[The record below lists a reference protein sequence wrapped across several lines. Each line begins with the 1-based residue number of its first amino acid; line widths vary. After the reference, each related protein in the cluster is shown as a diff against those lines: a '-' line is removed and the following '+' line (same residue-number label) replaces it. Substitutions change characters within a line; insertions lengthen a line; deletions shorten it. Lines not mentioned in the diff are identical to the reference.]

1 MAVRLT
7 ITELGDPASEY
18 IRCFLQDRIV
28 LGRARSVDICL
39 PDMAVS
45 TRHAEISI
53 RGSDYAIVDLGSL
66 NGTSVGGVQLVAHR
80 PRLLK
85 TGDSIAIAGFR
96 IHFGLGATVRPSSE
110 PRDAPLRQAL
120 EILSRSSGF
129 EKPVPTLV
137 VVSGPSRA
145 SRFELPPSPANLIL
159 GRGDEVDIFID
170 DRDIS
175 RKHAEIVV
183 ESGGVFIRDLGSR
196 NGLIVE
202 GEQVEAVRLEPGN
215 QFKLGKTTMALEHP
229 ADRSLHAI
237 FEAPEEETSSFA
249 VATKPKTPQKEVD
262 REEDLATDE
271 EETSPEE
278 EESFPTPP
286 VGPADPLIDPTA
298 SIDKR
303 LARTT
308 GHIPRPEIPEDRSDI
323 GLIIV
328 GAIIVVAAVAALVYL
343 FS

>member
-18 IRCFLQDRIV
+18 VRSFLQDRIV
-28 LGRARSVDICL
+28 LGRARSADICL

-45 TRHAEISI
+45 TRHAEINI

-66 NGTSVGGVQLVAHR
+66 NGTSVDDVQLIAHR

-85 TGDSIAIAGFR
+85 NGDSIAIAGFR
-96 IHFGLGATVRPSSE
+96 IRFSLGATVRPSSE
-110 PRDAPLRQAL
+110 PRDAPLRQAR
-120 EILSRSSGF
+120 EILSRIPGF
-129 EKPVPTLV
+129 EEPVPTLV

-145 SRFELPPSPANLIL
+145 NRFELPQSPANLIV
-159 GRGDEVDIFID
+159 GRGDEVDISID

-215 QFKLGKTTMALEHP
+215 QFKLGKTIMALEHP
-229 ADRSLHAI
+229 ADRSLNAI

-249 VATKPKTPQKEVD
+249 VAVKPKTPSPEVSH
-262 REEDLATDE
+262 EEDLAKDNEPTPE
-271 EETSPEE
+271 KEETVLP
-278 EESFPTPP
+278 PP

-298 SIDKR
+298 SIDR
-303 LARTT
+303 PLARTT
-308 GHIPRPEIPEDRSDI
+308 GHILRPEIPDDRSDI

-343 FS
+343 FG